1 MRLYLI
7 RHGVSCTNL
16 LRQIQGD
23 NSLNADHYID
33 PELTEEGRQTAK
45 RLSPYILKKIK
56 KPFVV
61 GASKLL
67 RAQQTAHLLL
77 KPKQLFIVPHIS
89 ELMRESME
97 CTALPPDLQ
106 TRTLIER
113 TGDKA
118 LPPIRDYSYFEEDT
132 LNSEDQ
138 QVETFLNWLGQNGS
152 KITNNGKKSLVFV
165 SHSLFI
171 AQLVQELQG
180 KESRGILN
188 YEMLELNV
196 QIKNGKATIKSIKPV
211 PYVDRKK
218 LMWSTKKHL
227 QNNRCRIPVRKHH
240 KTYKNGS

>member
-16 LRQIQGD
+16 LRQIQGN

-56 KPFVV
+56 GPFVI

-89 ELMRESME
+89 ELQRESME
-97 CTALPPDLQ
+97 CTALPPELQ
-106 TRTLIER
+106 ARTLIER

-118 LPPIRDYSYFEEDT
+118 IPPIRDYSYFEDDMQ
-132 LNSEDQ
+132 NSEDQ
-138 QVETFLNWLGQNGS
+138 QVKIFLNWLGQNGS
-152 KITNNGKKSLVFV
+152 KITDNGKKSLVLV
-165 SHSLFI
+165 SHSLFMD
-171 AQLVQELQG
+171 QLVREIKN
-180 KESRGILN
+180 KESGGILN

-196 QIKNGKATIKSIKPV
+196 QIKNGKAKIQSIKRV
-211 PYVDRKK
+211 PYVDKKK
-218 LMWSTKKHL
+218 LMWSTRKHL
-227 QNNRCRIPVRKHH
+227 QNNRCRIPIRKHH
-240 KTYKNGS
+240 RTYKNGS

>member
-56 KPFVV
+56 GPFVT
-61 GASKLL
+61 GASKLM

-77 KPKQLFIVPHIS
+77 KPKKLFIVPHIS
-89 ELMRESME
+89 ELTRRSLE
-97 CTALPPDLQ
+97 CTTLDPELQ
-106 TRTLIER
+106 ARILIER
-113 TGDKA
+113 TGDKS
-118 LPPIRDYSYFEEDT
+118 LPPIRDYRYFEEDT
-132 LNSEDQ
+132 IIPEDQ
-138 QVETFLNWLGQNGS
+138 QVGMFLNWLGQNGL
-152 KITNNGKKSLVFV
+152 KITNNGKKSLVLV
-165 SHSLFI
+165 SHSLFMD
-171 AQLVQELQG
+171 QLVQEIQG
-180 KESRGILN
+180 KESGGILN

-196 QIKNGKATIKSIKPV
+196 QIKNGKATVKSIKRV

-218 LMWSTKKHL
+218 LMWSTRKHL

-240 KTYKNGS
+240 RTYKNGS